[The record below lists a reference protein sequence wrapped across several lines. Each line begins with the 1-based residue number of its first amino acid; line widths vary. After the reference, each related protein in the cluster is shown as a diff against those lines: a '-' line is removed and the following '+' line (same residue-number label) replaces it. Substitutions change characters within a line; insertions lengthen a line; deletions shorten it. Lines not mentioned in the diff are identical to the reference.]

1 MIELIE
7 LLWMELLSVQL
18 QEFQSRKRY
27 ITRFPAICTFN
38 AAKTTNHETSW
49 FLSFYIAMKCG
60 YKIQVNDKSTLKFK
74 SLDNLLSIYF
84 WNWILKHF
92 LEIHFYRLP
101 KLRYPRK
108 LLPATRRRAILK
120 NNFIIR
126 CVERGEYLQ
135 RSFHIFFCL
144 PCLEFV

>member
-1 MIELIE
+1 MRDIFHRQNRRCSLVGIVQGRSTDHEIHDGLR
-7 LLWMELLSVQL
+7 LL
-18 QEFQSRKRY
+18 
-27 ITRFPAICTFN
+27 
-38 AAKTTNHETSW
+38 
-49 FLSFYIAMKCG
+49 YIAIKCG
-60 YKIQVNDKSTLKFK
+60 YKFQVNDKGTLKFE

-101 KLRYPRK
+101 KLRYPRS